1 MSIGDVPTPAFGG
14 VGQNNADRTLVVPGN
29 NFAEQRLAVSALIAG
44 LAPSAP
50 ERAKVIKHE
59 IGFFVGSGAHKR
71 D

>member
-14 VGQNNADRTLVVPGN
+14 VEQNNADRTLVVTGN
-29 NFAEQRLAVSALIAG
+29 NFAERLAVSALIAG